1 MKLSEDTIKE
11 LIAAAIAVRECAYAP
26 YSQFKVGAALLGESG
41 TIYTGC
47 NVENASYGATICAE
61 RSAVVKAVSAGEQ
74 AFPAIAIV
82 YDEKEKAIPCG
93 MCRQVLSEFNNAM
106 TVIMAN
112 TAGEFDVNTLQE
124 LLPKS
129 FEKSS
134 LK

>member
-1 MKLSEDTIKE
+1 
-11 LIAAAIAVRECAYAP
+11 
-26 YSQFKVGAALLGESG
+26 
-41 TIYTGC
+41 
-47 NVENASYGATICAE
+47 
-61 RSAVVKAVSAGEQ
+61 VSAGEQ